1 MTHTENSRPSARQ
14 LAYLKALAQR
24 AGQTFAYPRTGQ
36 QASAEIARLKAAR
49 PSSQTER
56 VIETQQTRAAVQQI
70 GDDAAIR
77 PHEIEGHGS
86 SATWKE
92 RA

>member
-1 MTHTENSRPSARQ
+1 MTHTNSNRPSSRQ
-14 LAYLKALAQR
+14 FAYLNALAQR

-49 PSSQTER
+49 PSSQTECM
-56 VIETQQTRAAVQQI
+56 IETKQTRAAVQQI
-70 GDDAAIR
+70 GDDASIR
-77 PHEIEGHGS
+77 PHELTGHGS